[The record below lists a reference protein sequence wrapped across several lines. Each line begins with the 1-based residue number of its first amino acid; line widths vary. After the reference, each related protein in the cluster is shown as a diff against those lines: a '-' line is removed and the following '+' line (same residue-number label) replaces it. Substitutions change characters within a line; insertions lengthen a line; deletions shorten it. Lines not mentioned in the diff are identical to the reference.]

1 MDRPISF
8 RTNVTAGR
16 AMVHIMGSYVAG
28 LSESALAELA
38 WVHLNAGYQKPMPY
52 TRAGFERVRT
62 ATRPEAVVTYVPTR
76 LAAKD

>member
-8 RTNVTAGR
+8 RTSMTGGR
-16 AMVHIMGSYVAG
+16 AMVHISGSYVAG

-38 WVHLNAGYQKPMPY
+38 WVHLNAGYQKPLPY
-52 TRAGFERVRT
+52 TRERSERVRNT
-62 ATRPEAVVTYVPTR
+62 TRPEVVVTYIPTR